1 MWIIHYPMFHSILKR
16 INKRAQERQRLIMRW
31 VKWLKLEQSPRE
43 NEIKSLSKVTI
54 TYHSIV
60 STSAKILA
68 LWCFKSC
75 FTDEEAVE
83 DGVWI
88 PDPSGVQVTP
98 KFSTLSSPYTDCIS
112 IFTFILLYMITFEN
126 IFPPFGQLFFFWL
139 IYRY

>member
-1 MWIIHYPMFHSILKR
+1 MGEMIEAGTESKRKWNQVIVQSHHYLPSHRKLKC
-16 INKRAQERQRLIMRW
+16 
-31 VKWLKLEQSPRE
+31 
-43 NEIKSLSKVTI
+43 
-54 TYHSIV
+54 
-60 STSAKILA
+60 KILA

-75 FTDEEAVE
+75 FTDGGAAE

-112 IFTFILLYMITFEN
+112 IFTLIMLYMITFEN
-126 IFPPFGQLFFFWL
+126 IFPPFGQFFFFWL

>member
-1 MWIIHYPMFHSILKR
+1 
-16 INKRAQERQRLIMRW
+16 MRW

-98 KFSTLSSPYTDCIS
+98 KFSTLSSRYTDCIS